1 MKLLHIVSTP
11 RQQSNTLQISN
22 AFLES
27 LQAKYDDL
35 EVEEIDLF
43 NRDIPS
49 MVGDN
54 IDSKYTLMVGQPVAP
69 AQADA
74 WEEIETL
81 IANFKSADL
90 YLISVPMWNFTIPY
104 ALKYFIDSVV
114 QPGYLFAYNEQG
126 QPYGMLENKKM
137 VCITTRGG
145 DFSEGGPFH
154 AYDFQEPYLRAIFGF
169 VGITDMHFVNA
180 QPMDITPELREA
192 AIAKGIEE
200 AKVLA
205 NSLDIAPTYLVG
217 EDGQQPFVSA

>member
-22 AFLES
+22 AFLDS

-43 NRDIPS
+43 NHDIPAV
-49 MVGDN
+49 VGDN
-54 IDSKYTLMVGQPVAP
+54 IKAKYTLMVGQPVASE
-69 AQADA
+69 QANA
-74 WEEIETL
+74 WGEIEAL
-81 IANFKSADL
+81 IENFKSADL
-90 YLISVPMWNFTIPY
+90 YLISAPMWNFTIPY
-104 ALKYFIDSVV
+104 ALKYFIDAVV

-145 DFSEGGPFH
+145 DYSEGSPFH
-154 AYDFQEPYLRAIFGF
+154 VYDYQEPYLRAIFGF

-205 NSLDIAPTYLVG
+205 DSLDIPPTYLVG
-217 EDGQQPFVSA
+217 EDGQQPAVSA